1 MNLTDVNVDAIMDSS
16 LFRNTVHFTGTI
28 CIGYLL
34 FRILLYIL
42 DVTNI
47 GLGWLESHRDG
58 GFLIIIVVFI
68 CSLLAIDTG
77 ISLGRRRLGEVKYS
91 VIESG
96 ISLVRDGIYTSR
108 ELPQKVSDNTGTVIP
123 GTPLSGIPGLSLD
136 KEPVIQETK
145 IKKPALISDLNP
157 ESAILEDELKPV
169 PVMEL
174 PRQELEKHLS
184 FDDIISKINT
194 GGTLEFKP
202 EPVPSITSAP
212 VKEPESNIIFYE
224 SVPIL
229 VREGKRVIKAFDSK
243 HSINVIDFRSKI
255 TKNDVKITLE
265 LLKEHSIRTGP
276 IAEGLA
282 YEFDTVEINIP
293 DEAIDK
299 AVIRFKIDQEWIT
312 QNKIRNVQLELF
324 ANGTWDIISINR
336 IGQDARYLFF
346 EANVPSLSASIA
358 IVGI

>member
-16 LFRNTVHFTGTI
+16 LIRNTVHFTGTI

-34 FRILLYIL
+34 FRILLYTL

-47 GLGWLESHRDG
+47 GLGWLESHRNG
-58 GFLIIIVVFI
+58 GFLIIMVVFI
-68 CSLLAIDTG
+68 CSLLAIDAG

-91 VIESG
+91 VVERG

-108 ELPQKVSDNTGTVIP
+108 ESPRKASGNTGTDIP
-123 GTPLSGIPGLSLD
+123 GIPPSGIPGLSLD

-157 ESAILEDELKPV
+157 ESAIQEDELKPV
-169 PVMEL
+169 SVMGL
-174 PRQELEKHLS
+174 PRHELEKHLS
-184 FDDIISKINT
+184 FDDIIREINA
-194 GGTLEFKP
+194 GGTLE
-202 EPVPSITSAP
+202 PVLSTISAP
-212 VKEPESNIIFYE
+212 VKEPESNILFYE

-255 TKNDVKITLE
+255 TKNDVKITIE

-276 IAEGLA
+276 ITEGLA
-282 YEFDTVEINIP
+282 YEFDTVGINVP
-293 DEAIDK
+293 DEAVDK

-324 ANGTWDIISINR
+324 ANGTWDSISINR
-336 IGQDARYLFF
+336 IGQDARYVFF
-346 EANVPSLSASIA
+346 EANVPSLSAAIA
-358 IVGI
+358 IIGI